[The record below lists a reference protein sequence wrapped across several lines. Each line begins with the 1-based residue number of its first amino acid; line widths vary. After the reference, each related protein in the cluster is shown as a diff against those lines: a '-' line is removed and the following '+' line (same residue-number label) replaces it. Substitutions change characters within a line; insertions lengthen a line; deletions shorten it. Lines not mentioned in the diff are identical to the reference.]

1 MGGLFMKQLII
12 ILLLAGGCYYLYYS
26 GFLKISDSTNLS
38 PKEFINNIQSAADIM
53 AEASVKNL
61 PEKDPQRNC
70 GASISQSNINAL
82 ESVVFAA
89 YDSKAAYALADLTY
103 SCGLREGRGII
114 DKYLSLFNTAEEK
127 SPILSII
134 TKYKDKESLDILVR
148 FSNRGTF
155 SRRILLRKIA
165 DFKSPEAAEA
175 IRDAANDNNAALKS
189 EAKILIEE
197 FKNEPWFNAPPK
209 KRTLAAQHTRD
220 LYNIPLGN
228 P

>member
-1 MGGLFMKQLII
+1 MKQLIV

-26 GFLKISDSTNLS
+26 GFLKITDSTNLS
-38 PKEFINNIQSAADIM
+38 PKEFIDNIKSAADIT
-53 AEASVKNL
+53 AEGLVKNL

-70 GASISQSNINAL
+70 GASISQGNINAL

-89 YDSKAAYALADLTY
+89 YDSKAAYALSDLTY
-103 SCGLREGRGII
+103 SCGLRESRNII
-114 DKYLSLFNTAEEK
+114 DKYLSLFNMPEEK
-127 SPILSII
+127 GHILSLI
-134 TKYKDKESLDILVR
+134 TRYKDKESLDTLVR
-148 FSNRGTF
+148 FLNRGVF

-175 IRDAANDNNAALKS
+175 IRNAADDNNSTKKS

-197 FKNEPWFNAPPK
+197 FKNETWFSPPPK